1 MFEDSTFE
9 SMGKIRTRSRGWMIA
24 TFAFNGS
31 ILLALILIPLMHPAA
46 LPRIISAIPMT
57 VPPPA
62 EQEPKP
68 VVRPVHVQAN
78 PSEMDAAR
86 RIQAPSVI
94 PDRTWIPSTREEPTP
109 INFAN
114 LGDGANN
121 ATGPGN
127 PMGGV
132 HSMHPDVRQAPAST
146 ARVSGGVMQGM
157 LIRKVVPNYPAPA
170 RAMHIGGT
178 VELQATISRSGTIEN
193 LRVVN
198 GPPLLQQAARDAVM
212 QWRYQPY
219 LLNGEPVEVETTI
232 NVEFKLE

>member
-9 SMGKIRTRSRGWMIA
+9 SMGKIRTRSRGWLIA

-31 ILLALILIPLMHPAA
+31 ILLALVLIPLMYPAA
-46 LPRIISAIPMT
+46 LPRIASAIQMT
-57 VPPPA
+57 VPPPP
-62 EQEPKP
+62 EQEPRP
-68 VVRPVHVQAN
+68 AVRPVHAQTSR
-78 PSEMDAAR
+78 SELDAAR

-94 PDRTWIPSTREEPTP
+94 PNRTWIPSIREEPTP
-109 INFAN
+109 IDIAN
-114 LGDGANN
+114 LGPGGNN
-121 ATGPGN
+121 TNGPGN
-127 PMGGV
+127 PMGG
-132 HSMHPDVRQAPAST
+132 HSMHFDVRQAPAST
-146 ARVSGGVMQGM
+146 ARLSKGVMEGM
-157 LIRKVVPNYPAPA
+157 LVHKVLPVYPPMA
-170 RAMHIGGT
+170 RSIHVEGT

-212 QWRYQPY
+212 QWGYQPY